1 MLKLGGEV
9 QYCTVSREGGNNS
22 DLVNKSEGLAG
33 LTLVDPRISSQM
45 EVLIGL
51 GQNPFVSSS
60 QGTPHSQPLPYST
73 ILPPSII
80 ICLADPDP
88 THTAMSSRRNNGRNS

>member
-9 QYCTVSREGGNNS
+9 LYCTVQYIGEGGNNS

-51 GQNPFVSSS
+51 GLNPFAPSS
-60 QGTPHSQPLPYST
+60 QGTPHSHPLPT
-73 ILPPSII
+73 
-80 ICLADPDP
+80 P
-88 THTAMSSRRNNGRNS
+88 TK